1 MEYQQEM
8 ERQRQMI
15 EARLGQA
22 FPGQGL
28 GQAMAYSLMAGGKR
42 IRPILTLEFCRAAGG
57 GSATGFGCGL
67 WCGNASHLFSDS

>member
-57 GSATGFGCGL
+57 CGL

>member
-57 GSATGFGCGL
+57 IRNRL
-67 WCGNASHLFSDS
+67 WMRPVVWKCFTPIL

>member
-42 IRPILTLEFCRAAGG
+42 IRPWNFAGLRGGIRNRLWMRPVVWKCFTPIL
-57 GSATGFGCGL
+57 
-67 WCGNASHLFSDS
+67 